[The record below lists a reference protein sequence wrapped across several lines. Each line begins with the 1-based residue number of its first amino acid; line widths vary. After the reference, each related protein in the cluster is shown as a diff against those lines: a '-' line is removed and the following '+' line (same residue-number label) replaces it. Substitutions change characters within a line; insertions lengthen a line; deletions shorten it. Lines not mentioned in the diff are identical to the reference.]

1 VFVEK
6 GSTAGGPIEAAIR
19 KKSIRPSA
27 VHLKRR
33 LFGFGILNLELLS
46 GPAIVWRYVFVYD
59 TVMKISQTFIP
70 TLREVPADA
79 VIASHRLMFRSGM
92 LRKLANGLFAY
103 LPLGLRSF
111 RKVERIIREEM
122 DAIGAL
128 EIKPTVVVPG
138 ELWKESGRWEAMGES
153 MLRVKNRL
161 GGDFVVSP
169 TAEEAFT
176 SLVRDELSSY
186 RQLPLSLYQINTKYR
201 DEIRPR
207 YGVMRGREF
216 VMKDAYSFH
225 AGDASLDKTYQDMGG
240 AYRRIFRRCGIT
252 VIPVKADSGAMGG
265 SGSEEFMVES
275 EVGDNTL
282 LLCRSCGYAANVEKA
297 ECTLDFTPRFD
308 VETAKAAAAS
318 TPPLEKIDTPEVK
331 TIEELC
337 AFLKTGARSFI
348 KTLIYRAVN
357 VELDLAGAPGC
368 GRMEP
373 RKPAPEA
380 PAVYP
385 EAFFAVAI
393 RGDLDVNEVKLAA
406 ALKAGEVSL
415 AADADV
421 TRLTGAPVGFA
432 GPVGLMS
439 LPVIA
444 DPTVTALNDAVTG
457 ALEKDVHYRHAAYG
471 RDFEAWLVTDVRTV
485 KAGDR
490 CPLCGGELYE
500 KKGNELGHIF
510 KLGSKY
516 TASMNVSYLDEAGKS
531 HIPTMGCYG
540 IGLDR
545 TLASVIEE
553 HHDDDG
559 IIWPITVAPYHVIIV
574 PIKYEG
580 KMNEAAGNL
589 AAALEKKGVEVLLDD
604 RDERPGVKFKD
615 ADLMGIPWRVVVGDK
630 NLGLNPPKVEIK
642 RRSEK
647 ENRLVELGKAADELA
662 VLVEAELA
670 EMNRQ
675 GE

>member
-1 VFVEK
+1 MYFTK
-6 GSTAGGPIEAAIR
+6 
-19 KKSIRPSA
+19 
-27 VHLKRR
+27 
-33 LFGFGILNLELLS
+33 
-46 GPAIVWRYVFVYD
+46 
-59 TVMKISQTFIP
+59 TFIP

-92 LRKLANGLFAY
+92 LRKLGNGLFAY
-103 LPLGLRSF
+103 MPLGLRSF

-122 DAIGAL
+122 DAIGSL

-138 ELWKESGRWEAMGES
+138 ELWKESGRWETMGEAL
-153 MLRVKNRL
+153 LRVKNRL
-161 GGDFVVSP
+161 GGDLVVSP

-176 SLVRDELSSY
+176 ALVRDELSSY

-225 AGDASLDKTYQDMGG
+225 TDDASLDEGYQAMGR
-240 AYRRIFRRCGIT
+240 AYRRIFKRCGLT
-252 VIPVKADSGAMGG
+252 VIPVRADSGAMGG

-275 EVGDNTL
+275 AIGDNTL
-282 LLCRSCGYAANVEKA
+282 LLCRNCDYAANVEKA
-297 ECTLDFTPRFD
+297 DCKLDYSPCFSPDAAR
-308 VETAKAAAAS
+308 AAAAAV
-318 TPPLEKIDTPEVK
+318 PGIEKIVTPGVR

-337 AFLKTGARSFI
+337 AFLKTGAMRFI

-357 VELDLAGAPGC
+357 VELDLSGAPGEAKLE
-368 GRMEP
+368 R
-373 RKPAPEA
+373 RKGGGSA

-406 ALKAGEVSL
+406 VLKAPDLTL

-421 TRLTGAPVGFA
+421 ERLTGAPVGFT
-432 GPVGLMS
+432 GPVGLKGIPIIIDQS
-439 LPVIA
+439 
-444 DPTVTALNDAVTG
+444 VTAMNNAVTG
-457 ALEKDVHYRHAAYG
+457 ALAKDIHYTHAAYG
-471 RDFEAWLVTDVRTV
+471 RDFEAWMTVDVRTV
-485 KAGDR
+485 KTGDG

-510 KLGSKY
+510 KLGYKY
-516 TASMNVSYLDEAGKS
+516 TQSLGAAYLDENGKS
-531 HIPTMGCYG
+531 QTPTMGCYG

-553 HHDDDG
+553 HHDEAG
-559 IIWPITVAPYHVIIV
+559 IIWPMTVAPYQVIII

-580 KMNEAAGNL
+580 AMKATADTL
-589 AAALEKKGVEVLLDD
+589 AADLEKAGIETLVDD
-604 RDERPGVKFKD
+604 RDERPGVKFND
-615 ADLMGIPWRVVVGDK
+615 ADLLGIPLRVVVGGR
-630 NLGLNPPKVEIK
+630 NLGGENPMVEIK
-642 RRSEK
+642 ARTEK
-647 ENRLVELGKAADELA
+647 ECRLTPLGTAAEALIGQVRRELDKLNSENPA
-662 VLVEAELA
+662 
-670 EMNRQ
+670 
-675 GE
+675 